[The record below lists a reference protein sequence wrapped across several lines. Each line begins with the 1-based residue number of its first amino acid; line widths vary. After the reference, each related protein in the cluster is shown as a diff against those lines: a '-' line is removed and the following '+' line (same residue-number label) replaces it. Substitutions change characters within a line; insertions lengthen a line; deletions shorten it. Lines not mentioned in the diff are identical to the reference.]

1 MTIGENI
8 QRRRKIVGMT
18 QKELAEKIGVA
29 TITIQQYERNVREPK
44 LETIGRIAEA
54 LSISKYDL
62 LRPAMENDNDFVNSE
77 WFAEMSDDDIL
88 DAMIPS
94 TLHDEV
100 KKEESGVTRQ
110 KRLLDSIDSDFY
122 ILNDEGQQEAAK
134 RVQELTQIPKYQRK
148 PVPQNVPTD
157 ADGKEPAEK

>member
-1 MTIGENI
+1 MTLAERIKQIREN
-8 QRRRKIVGMT
+8 KGMT
-18 QKELAEKIGVA
+18 QKQAAALMGISQQAYS
-29 TITIQQYERNVREPK
+29 QYESGTREPK
-44 LETIGRIAEA
+44 LETLWRIATA
-54 LSISKYDL
+54 LNVSKFEL
-62 LRPAMENDNDFVNSE
+62 MRPVMEHDEDFVNSE

>member
-1 MTIGENI
+1 MTLAERIKQIREN
-8 QRRRKIVGMT
+8 KGMT
-18 QKELAEKIGVA
+18 QKQAAALMGISQQAYS
-29 TITIQQYERNVREPK
+29 QYESGTREPK
-44 LETIGRIAEA
+44 LETLWRIATA
-54 LSISKYDL
+54 LNVSKFEL
-62 LRPAMENDNDFVNSE
+62 MRPVMEHDEDFVNSE

-157 ADGKEPAEK
+157 ADGKELAEK